1 MTKKKA
7 SDVGALS
14 STMAPIGDA
23 VRILASITY
32 LTLAAPA
39 FGQLTASQ
47 APTPAPQQATELC
60 PLQLDV
66 DLTKATAAGGQS
78 FLKMPE
84 KGGIVMPSGRYV
96 CDKARVQSIT
106 VRKEKDRNREVLL
119 NVSALLSTEYVRQDV
134 NLTIQLLVN
143 GEVKQ
148 TEQWRSLTIGTNE
161 GAAGYIPFGGSSPK
175 VREGKW
181 WIKRVDFDNWFGEG
195 SKLSG

>member
-1 MTKKKA
+1 M
-7 SDVGALS
+7 
-14 STMAPIGDA
+14 
-23 VRILASITY
+23 RILVAITY

-39 FGQLTASQ
+39 LGQVTASQ
-47 APTPAPQQATELC
+47 APTPAPQQVTEIC

-66 DLTKATAAGGQS
+66 DLAKATAVGGQS
-78 FLKMPE
+78 FIKMPE
-84 KGGIVMPSGRYV
+84 KGGIVMPTSRYV

-106 VRKEKDRNREVLL
+106 VRKEKDRKREVLL

-148 TEQWRSLTIGTNE
+148 TEQWRSLTIGTNQ
-161 GAAGYIPFGGSSPK
+161 GAAAYIPFGGSSPK

-181 WIKRVDFDNWFGEG
+181 WIKRADFDSWFGEG
-195 SKLSG
+195 SKPSVRVMLEVVP